1 MNLNIFAPLKWLG
14 PKILNFRCR
23 FRNSQKRDQYF
34 KKSML
39 ENLEVCFELLWNA
52 WSSTMVNRE
61 KREND
66 FTFTY
71 ALIYRGTVLI

>member
-1 MNLNIFAPLKWLG
+1 
-14 PKILNFRCR
+14 
-23 FRNSQKRDQYF
+23 
-34 KKSML
+34 ML

-71 ALIYRGTVLI
+71 ALIYRGTILI

>member
-1 MNLNIFAPLKWLG
+1 
-14 PKILNFRCR
+14 
-23 FRNSQKRDQYF
+23 
-34 KKSML
+34 ML

-52 WSSTMVNRE
+52 WSSMVNQE

-71 ALIYRGTVLI
+71 ALVYRGTILI

>member
-1 MNLNIFAPLKWLG
+1 
-14 PKILNFRCR
+14 
-23 FRNSQKRDQYF
+23 
-34 KKSML
+34 ML
-39 ENLEVCFELLWNA
+39 ENLEVYFEPLWNA

-71 ALIYRGTVLI
+71 ALIYRGTVLIQLKRGAITNKKQTEKNQPIIYIHLAPNQYK

>member
-1 MNLNIFAPLKWLG
+1 
-14 PKILNFRCR
+14 
-23 FRNSQKRDQYF
+23 
-34 KKSML
+34 ML
-39 ENLEVCFELLWNA
+39 ENLEVCFKLLWNA

-71 ALIYRGTVLI
+71 ALIYRGYRKRGAITNQKQTEKNQPVIYIHLAPNQYK